1 MSRGGNVLDS
11 PHFAGQNSQTRLKP
25 EPSSDTLWRKINA
38 NKEISIKQA
47 KAAHHEKILIS
58 YIEQDKPPSGILRPI
73 LNTVTNTIMAP
84 SKCDTD
90 FLTNMRYATEKFC
103 LEITNILNKQWSKQK
118 EQLRTEAKSAKEIVY
133 ADAKY
138 LHGNDMKLFQAT
150 IKKAEETI
158 CREKKK
164 LAQSREWKLNKLK
177 KRPSESHPAEP
188 SYKHVKMTYA
198 AAETTAITRHPTEQL
213 CTSPIW
219 FKRTLSNNMKS
230 ETVKIT
236 DQKEYRPGDCEAIN
250 RKHDPMAGISKTNI
264 FKGSPAKQGTQDK
277 TGETDTFATETDFET
292 LFCHF
297 SQIPNTRDRGETN
310 TETNPRIEQS
320 GPFEQNNKAHSTPQK
335 TYRLDQQNLG
345 LSPIDT

>member
-1 MSRGGNVLDS
+1 MFPNTQNKTEKRRYEKSLGMRLSGSTSLTGRVSSPRRSGTFSPVRNLYPPHNTVMFRHPDYAEDRDS
-11 PHFAGQNSQTRLKP
+11 LTSIMDPSGPARVKDPHFAGQNSQTRLKP

-38 NKEISIKQA
+38 YKEISIKQA

-58 YIEQDKPPSGILRPI
+58 YTEQDKPPSGILRPI

-133 ADAKY
+133 ADGKY

-219 FKRTLSNNMKS
+219 FKRT
-230 ETVKIT
+230 
-236 DQKEYRPGDCEAIN
+236 P
-250 RKHDPMAGISKTNI
+250 
-264 FKGSPAKQGTQDK
+264 
-277 TGETDTFATETDFET
+277 
-292 LFCHF
+292 
-297 SQIPNTRDRGETN
+297 
-310 TETNPRIEQS
+310 
-320 GPFEQNNKAHSTPQK
+320 
-335 TYRLDQQNLG
+335 
-345 LSPIDT
+345 